1 MRVCAVDV
9 AVCEHVRARREF
21 TRWQLISCLTFPVS
35 QGSSRKNNAEKPPT
49 ADNRNATKRQRKRL
63 LAGDWIIA
71 VVWDRRQGKYAN
83 DCTMFGADAQ
93 HLPDP
98 STHPSPSALHNSRNT
113 LKKRKEPWVTQEGKG
128 MRDKYCVCIFPPSP
142 FQLFSFQID
151 SWTLKVFWTFAACY
165 LLVVRSEPS
174 CLSPSH
180 CGWDWFITS
189 RSALSSPSSFRKT
202 LGSEILFWTHRLR
215 NDWLSSCL
223 IIKVGFKIQ
232 NLKKVILLKRQPNA
246 SRA

>member
-1 MRVCAVDV
+1 MRAVELDRHLMRDLYNWVCVCVEKKQKENVWEWMRVCAVDV

-113 LKKRKEPWVTQEGKG
+113 LKKEKNPEWLRKERGCEINIVFAFSLPLLSNCFHFKLTVEHW
-128 MRDKYCVCIFPPSP
+128 KYFELLLPAIF
-142 FQLFSFQID
+142 
-151 SWTLKVFWTFAACY
+151 
-165 LLVVRSEPS
+165 
-174 CLSPSH
+174 
-180 CGWDWFITS
+180 
-189 RSALSSPSSFRKT
+189 
-202 LGSEILFWTHRLR
+202 
-215 NDWLSSCL
+215 WLW
-223 IIKVGFKIQ
+223 GQ
-232 NLKKVILLKRQPNA
+232 
-246 SRA
+246 SRAV